1 MTCSW
6 MQIVPN
12 KMLQKY
18 FFFHKMQ
25 YLFVFYFIYLFMYF
39 QMQYLHILEG
49 ISMWCMCAY
58 VVPAY

>member
-1 MTCSW
+1 